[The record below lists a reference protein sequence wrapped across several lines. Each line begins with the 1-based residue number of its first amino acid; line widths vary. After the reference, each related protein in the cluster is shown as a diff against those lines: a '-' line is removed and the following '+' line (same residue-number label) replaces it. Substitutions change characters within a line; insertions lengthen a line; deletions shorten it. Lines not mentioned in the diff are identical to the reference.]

1 MIAGKRSGA
10 VAPGTDDT
18 IFSRF
23 SLELTVAVTT
33 IFATVED
40 MRGFPI
46 LVRVNHNGGVK
57 VPVLQFTRDQDGTGL
72 RSVEP

>member
-1 MIAGKRSGA
+1 
-10 VAPGTDDT
+10 
-18 IFSRF
+18 
-23 SLELTVAVTT
+23 LTVAVTT